1 MCNDKR
7 NETNE
12 TDNVFYDK
20 LSEISNLFKE
30 KNFKAKV
37 GSKLSNDS
45 VYQTIIYFNPINET
59 EQYVLHIISKNLLN
73 IKIPIKNSNSCFT
86 TIVKDINSLYELI
99 KTHLK

>member
-1 MCNDKR
+1 MCDDKMPI
-7 NETNE
+7 
-12 TDNVFYDK
+12 DNVFYDK
-20 LSEISNLFKE
+20 LTEINNLFKE
-30 KNFKAKV
+30 KNFKSKI

-59 EQYVLHIISKNLLN
+59 EQYVLNIISKNSMN
-73 IKIPIKNSNSCFT
+73 ITIPIEKSNNYFT